1 MRRPSLRM
9 VPQDQPDPTSPT
21 DPAQA
26 GIARLSPAHQRFLSA
41 LDDVSVENAG
51 PLAAMLPVVT
61 RMIRQLPEAEL
72 KKMAGYMRNLFD
84 EVLKEPDAV

>member
-1 MRRPSLRM
+1 M
-9 VPQDQPDPTSPT
+9 
-21 DPAQA
+21 
-26 GIARLSPAHQRFLSA
+26 
-41 LDDVSVENAG
+41 SVENAG